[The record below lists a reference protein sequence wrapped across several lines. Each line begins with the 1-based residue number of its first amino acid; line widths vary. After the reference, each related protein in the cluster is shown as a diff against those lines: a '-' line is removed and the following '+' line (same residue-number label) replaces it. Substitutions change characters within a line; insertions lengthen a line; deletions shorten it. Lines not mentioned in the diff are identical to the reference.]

1 MEFLSSDV
9 QAQISDLFFCIYKF
23 SHNARKITSKKNI
36 LPILILLLLVLLL
49 IIIIIIIILTGPPNH
64 FILFC
69 SQNKSV
75 SRENR
80 LCNFAVFQSFTL
92 FFSGYFFQY
101 TVFRNF
107 LFKATFLFILFSFY
121 NHKNKQ

>member
-9 QAQISDLFFCIYKF
+9 QAQISDLFFYIYKF

-92 FFSGYFFQY
+92 FFRVIISSTLFFVISFSRQH
-101 TVFRNF
+101 FF
-107 LFKATFLFILFSFY
+107 SFFFSFY

>member
-1 MEFLSSDV
+1 MSKLKF
-9 QAQISDLFFCIYKF
+9 QIYIFYIYKF